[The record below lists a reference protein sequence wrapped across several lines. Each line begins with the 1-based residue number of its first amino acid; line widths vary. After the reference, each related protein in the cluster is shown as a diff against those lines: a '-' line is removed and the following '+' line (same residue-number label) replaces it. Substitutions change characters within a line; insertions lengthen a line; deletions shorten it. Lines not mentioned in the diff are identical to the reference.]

1 MFQTRFNCNKN
12 VFNFSFDRKAV
23 ETTSSITE
31 VKMSEATNETNK
43 KPLQALVNAV
53 TTSKLRLVRLL
64 IEGGVHVDVRD
75 DHGQTPLLITCSL
88 LNNTQHC
95 RGETRE
101 KVAKYLISAGADVNA
116 YDVTGR
122 TPLIYAVIT
131 RASVLSD
138 LMAAGADPWWEDG
151 SRKCAFDYAIHRKDI
166 AQVQIIV
173 DGCKRRKMREIAPD
187 IRDTRGI
194 LRDVIDA
201 RESRK
206 HIEDATCEK
215 QDKKSTKKK
224 AQGIK
229 KNRKRLA
236 QSRNISS
243 PGLTTFSK
251 STTDK
256 SPDLPPKTSHDT
268 CDLHQSTSNIPT
280 SPSQSTDNHQLPEH
294 MQLCGL
300 CKSIFIGHA
309 QYEDEE
315 RVSQPFLAENV
326 NSEEDDYSLYRRG
339 SSGSLYGLTEKRYES
354 IRRKSELGITLE
366 DLFSSTDINQPGKH
380 PLYVKSPRTNTM
392 IDISSKLLVPE
403 RARSLSVSL
412 PPLDDTRL
420 SVESGYP
427 RVTSAKSA
435 PHLHIMAWSQTG
447 CITFNPESR
456 VYHGSDDECD
466 DDIIFPAIHRRLT
479 SSPTRSTSSL
489 EDNGESHHDMTSPFG
504 ECTSLGDP
512 EPCNS
517 PIPTIVLTDSM

>member
-1 MFQTRFNCNKN
+1 
-12 VFNFSFDRKAV
+12 
-23 ETTSSITE
+23 
-31 VKMSEATNETNK
+31 MSEATNEANK

-75 DHGQTPLLITCSL
+75 DQGKTPLLITCSL
-88 LNNTQHC
+88 LSNTQHC

-201 RESRK
+201 RESPK

-251 STTDK
+251 NTTDK
-256 SPDLPPKTSHDT
+256 SSDSLPKTSHDN
-268 CDLHQSTSNIPT
+268 CDPHQTTSNIPT
-280 SPSQSTDNHQLPEH
+280 SPSQSTNIHQLPEL

-300 CKSIFIGHA
+300 CKSIFIAHA
-309 QYEDEE
+309 QYGDEE

-326 NSEEDDYSLYRRG
+326 NSEEDDFSLYRRR

-403 RARSLSVSL
+403 RVRSLSVSL

-420 SVESGYP
+420 SVESGYS

-435 PHLHIMAWSQTG
+435 PQLHIMAWSQTG

-456 VYHGSDDECD
+456 FCHGSD

-479 SSPTRSTSSL
+479 SSPTRSTTSSP
-489 EDNGESHHDMTSPFG
+489 EDNGESHHDMTSPFE
-504 ECTSLGDP
+504 ECTSLGEP
-512 EPCNS
+512 EPCSS